1 MRIDSLSPIMARN
14 LLAALPKSMAG
25 AVIATQEASTL
36 PQQPLAMPGAVPS
49 TSVQALVAIALNNPV
64 AERRR
69 KQARDAERGIDAL
82 DRLHKELVAGTP
94 NVARLREIAAWSE
107 AVPTPEEPA
116 LAQLMRGV
124 DLRVRVELAKL
135 DIQV

>member
-116 LAQLMRGV
+116 LAQLMRDV

>member
-1 MRIDSLSPIMARN
+1 MRIDSLTPMMARN
-14 LLAALPKSMAG
+14 LLAALPKSVSGYANP
-25 AVIATQEASTL
+25 AEEPAAA
-36 PQQPLAMPGAVPS
+36 PHQPLAVPGAVPA
-49 TSVQALVAIALNNPV
+49 TSVQALVAIAVNNPI

-94 NVARLREIAAWSE
+94 NVARLRDISAWTQT
-107 AVPTPEEPA
+107 VPTPEEPV
-116 LAQLMRGV
+116 LAALMREI

>member
-1 MRIDSLSPIMARN
+1 MRIDSLTPMMARN
-14 LLAALPKSMAG
+14 LLAALPKSVSGYASPAG
-25 AVIATQEASTL
+25 EQPAPPT
-36 PQQPLAMPGAVPS
+36 PPLAVPGAVPA
-49 TSVQALVAIALNNPV
+49 TSVQALVAIAVNNPV

-94 NVARLREIAAWSE
+94 NVARLREIAAWSQTIS
-107 AVPTPEEPA
+107 TPEEPT
-116 LAQLMRGV
+116 LAELMRDI

>member
-1 MRIDSLSPIMARN
+1 MRIDSLSPMMARN
-14 LLAALPKSMAG
+14 LLAALPKSVSG
-25 AVIATQEASTL
+25 LTRNSPEALSPT
-36 PQQPLAMPGAVPS
+36 PQPLPAPTAS
-49 TSVQALVAIALNNPV
+49 AATSVQMLVAIAVNNPV

-82 DRLHKELVAGTP
+82 DRLHKELVAGAP
-94 NVARLREIAAWSE
+94 NVARLREIAAWSQN
-107 AVPTPEEPA
+107 ATPPEEPA
-116 LAQLMRGV
+116 LAALMREI

>member
-14 LLAALPKSMAG
+14 LLAALPKSMSG
-25 AVIATQEASTL
+25 PAVAVQETGTL
-36 PQQPLAMPGAVPS
+36 PQQPLAVPGAVPA
-49 TSVQALVAIALNNPV
+49 TSVQALITIAVNNPV

-94 NVARLREIAAWSE
+94 NVARLREIAAWSQ
-107 AVPTPEEPA
+107 AVPMPEEPT
-116 LAQLMRGV
+116 LAQLMRDI

-135 DIQV
+135 DIRV

>member
-1 MRIDSLSPIMARN
+1 MRIDSLSPMMARN
-14 LLAALPKSMAG
+14 LLAALPKSVAG
-25 AVIATQEASTL
+25 YANPADEPAAM
-36 PQQPLAMPGAVPS
+36 PHQPLAVPGAVPA
-49 TSVQALVAIALNNPV
+49 TSVQALVAIAVNNPI

-94 NVARLREIAAWSE
+94 NVARLREIAQWSQ
-107 AVPTPEEPA
+107 TISIPEEPT
-116 LAQLMRGV
+116 LAELMREI

>member
-14 LLAALPKSMAG
+14 LLAALPKSMSG
-25 AVIATQEASTL
+25 PVVSPGEAAPV
-36 PQQPLAMPGAVPS
+36 PQQPLAVPGAIPA
-49 TSVQALVAIALNNPV
+49 TSVQALVAIAVNNPI

-69 KQARDAERGIDAL
+69 KQAKDAERGIDAL

-94 NVARLREIAAWSE
+94 NVARLREIAAWSQT
-107 AVPTPEEPA
+107 VPTPDEPT
-116 LAQLMRGV
+116 LAQLMRDI